1 MEMGSE
7 SSVKNESNLVSL
19 LLLFVLIYVI
29 TTAEF
34 LLDVKKLEKRG
45 NFTKSKSRKILKT
58 KI

>member
-1 MEMGSE
+1 MGSE
-7 SSVKNESNLVSL
+7 SSVKNESNLLSL

-29 TTAEF
+29 TTVEF

-45 NFTKSKSRKILKT
+45 NFTESKSRKILKT